1 MDRDLVVQGFS
12 FGIILEAEKLR
23 DQIGGVNRFTFA
35 SGILIHLKN
44 VFIMWTTLMGF
55 CLNKKLIGIPAKIVE
70 SEFNQT
76 SKSWKKP

>member
-1 MDRDLVVQGFS
+1 MDRDLVVQRF
-12 FGIILEAEKLR
+12 FLRYHLEAEKLR

-35 SGILIHLKN
+35 SGNFDPFKKCIYYVDNPNGI
-44 VFIMWTTLMGF
+44 